1 MASNEGG
8 RWDVGAKESSVYV
21 SRVSGDDEKVIEDL
35 LSPEEAR
42 KIAGLLTKYA
52 DKAEESE
59 KSEDAKDSDDS
70 EDDSDDSED
79 SKDSK
84 DDEESKDDED
94 SKESE
99 KSDA

>member
-1 MASNEGG
+1 MANNEGG
-8 RWDVGAKESSVYV
+8 RWDVGAKDNSVYV

-59 KSEDAKDSDDS
+59 KSDDTKESEGTKDSEKS
-70 EDDSDDSED
+70 EESDDSDDS
-79 SKDSK
+79 KD
-84 DDEESKDDED
+84 SKDDED

>member
-8 RWDVGAKESSVYV
+8 RWDVGAKENSVYV

-59 KSEDAKDSDDS
+59 KSEDS
-70 EDDSDDSED
+70 EDSKDSDDSED

-84 DDEESKDDED
+84 DDED